1 MRQFDFAE
9 EFDRIEVLE
18 RVSELLLLPTT
29 EYATIEQVARYYRV
43 EQTTI
48 QQICEKY
55 IDELSSDGMVVLSGK
70 EQSDTKSLS
79 GLKST
84 ARQLT
89 LLPERAIYRVGML
102 LQNNEVAKE
111 LRIRLLDILP
121 DATVTDAKTK
131 NYPNTLTK

>member
-1 MRQFDFAE
+1 LRQFDFAE